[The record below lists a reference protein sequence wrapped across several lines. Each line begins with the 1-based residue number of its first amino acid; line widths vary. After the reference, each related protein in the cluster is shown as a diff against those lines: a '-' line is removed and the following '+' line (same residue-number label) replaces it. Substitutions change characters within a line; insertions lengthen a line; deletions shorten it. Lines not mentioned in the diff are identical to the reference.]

1 MKQLHCSFQNVGVNM
16 LKDGTMLRLTFM
28 VYVAWNIYA
37 VGQQAGA
44 DL

>member
-1 MKQLHCSFQNVGVNM
+1 M
-16 LKDGTMLRLTFM
+16 LKDGIVLRLTFITLTFM